1 MKKVKAT
8 ILCTSL
14 AVCVLGCVA
23 VPFIMDK
30 SADVPSVDL
39 SDAQNID
46 YSESSEGLNV
56 SEVVPENKIEPVTE
70 SKKEVTKKDIFYMM
84 LNAQFNYS
92 SVTGKIVDGELNID
106 KPMHV
111 EFSAN
116 LVDGESYEKTTISPV
131 VLNENYSEMSSVK
144 VNIVDDYETEECIQ
158 SDERFFKAGKEITFD
173 NIEEVKRVEEN
184 FGNYKQ
190 SDVFRI
196 DDENRIMEMEDGE
209 KAYGYV
215 SNPTIPGLAR
225 ICIDPQEMTYGFL
238 LDESLWEVTDE
249 TEYLKRNC
257 YVIEGTTEAD
267 YGAKL
272 NVDKFK
278 FLVDTETGVLLYYIG
293 YDADGNLSD
302 YMYAEEISF
311 DYDSQKIDNLLAEKE
326 KCAYT
331 LYEPEIEYYE

>member
-1 MKKVKAT
+1 MKKVRTA

-30 SADVPSVDL
+30 SADVPSTDL

-46 YSESSEGLNV
+46 YAESSEDL
-56 SEVVPENKIEPVTE
+56 SISENKIEPVTE

-92 SVTGKIVDGELNID
+92 SVTGKIVNGELDID

-131 VLNENYSEMSSVK
+131 VLNGNCSEKTSVK
-144 VNIVDDYETEECIQ
+144 ANIVDNYKMEECIQ
-158 SDERFFKAGKEITFD
+158 SDERFFKAGKEITFN
-173 NIEEVKRVEEN
+173 NIEEVKYIEEN

-190 SDVFRI
+190 ADVLRI
-196 DDENRIMEMEDGE
+196 DDENRIMEMDDGE

-238 LDESLWEVTDE
+238 LDESLWEITDE

-257 YVIEGTTEAD
+257 YVIEGTTEED

-278 FLVDTETGVLLYYIG
+278 FLVDAETGVLLYYIG

-326 KCAYT
+326 KCEYT
-331 LYEPEIEYYE
+331 LYEPEVAYYE